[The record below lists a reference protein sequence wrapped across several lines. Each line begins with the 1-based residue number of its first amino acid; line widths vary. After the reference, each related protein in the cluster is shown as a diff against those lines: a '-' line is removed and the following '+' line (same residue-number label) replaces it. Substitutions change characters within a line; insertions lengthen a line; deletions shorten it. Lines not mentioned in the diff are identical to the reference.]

1 MNRLFCMSFP
11 CSIGVLEEYFW
22 EDFMKRWYL
31 LGLVALSLALF
42 VACGGSENAEMED
55 QMHGEDAMASMPQ
68 TEEMKSSEEWIREE
82 PVDVKAFDLDQDGFV
97 YQDQMCWNVIADEAG
112 KCPKCGMILEKVS
125 IDEAVA
131 NLKENGF
138 SVQ

>member
-1 MNRLFCMSFP
+1 
-11 CSIGVLEEYFW
+11 
-22 EDFMKRWYL
+22 MKRWFL

-55 QMHGEDAMASMPQ
+55 QMHGE
-68 TEEMKSSEEWIREE
+68 
-82 PVDVKAFDLDQDGFV
+82 
-97 YQDQMCWNVIADEAG
+97 MCWNVIADEAG